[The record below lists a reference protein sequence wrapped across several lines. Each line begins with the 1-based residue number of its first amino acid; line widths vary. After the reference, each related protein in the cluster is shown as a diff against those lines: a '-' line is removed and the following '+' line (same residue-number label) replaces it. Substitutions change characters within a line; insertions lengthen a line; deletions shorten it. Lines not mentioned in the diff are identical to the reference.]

1 MGNNK
6 LKKQSKIQTYLESFY
21 NIDLFYKPTMQND
34 DIFYFLELDNTIRMI
49 FRIIYDNV
57 IIITS
62 IIPLT
67 NSYLSTFYNELIQ
80 NVKNQK
86 EYTILLTTISNNNDI
101 VNACKK
107 NDIPL
112 LDDNRFKI
120 VNSRLYELLKNNHS
134 NNLSKYG
141 VYVISVSD
149 VINIPKENEI
159 NNIENTKCTI
169 IEVKKDSSDISI
181 PEGLG
186 NNISDLYRYLSKSHY
201 TITDIK
207 KISDKNNCF
216 RMTILN
222 KITIDINDND
232 DRINIT
238 SIITTNGNTIDAMNL
253 MNCLEKYNNCDIV
266 IENLTNSIVYNI
278 VKAKNYKS
286 LDGNG
291 MFALKNSLG
300 SYKIN
305 ETYK

>member
-6 LKKQSKIQTYLESFY
+6 LKKQSKFQTYLESFY
-21 NIDLFYKPTMQND
+21 NIDLFYKPSMQND

-67 NSYLSTFYNELIQ
+67 SSYLSMFHNELVQ
-80 NVKNQK
+80 NLKNQK
-86 EYTILLTTISNNNDI
+86 DYTILLTTISNNIDI
-101 VNACKK
+101 INACKK

-112 LDDNRFKI
+112 LDDNRFKV
-120 VNSRLYELLKNNHS
+120 VNNRLYDILKNNHS
-134 NNLSKYG
+134 NDLSKYG
-141 VYVISVSD
+141 IYVIAVSD
-149 VINIPKENEI
+149 VTNIPKENEPSI
-159 NNIENTKCTI
+159 IENAKCTI
-169 IEVKKDSSDISI
+169 VEVKKESNNINT
-181 PEGLG
+181 PEGLEL
-186 NNISDLYRYLSKSHY
+186 NDTINDLYRYLSKSRY

-207 KISDKNNCF
+207 KLDNKENSYRI
-216 RMTILN
+216 TVLN
-222 KITIDINDND
+222 KITMDVNYSN

-238 SIITTNGNTIDAMNL
+238 SIITVNGNTIDAMNL
-253 MNCLEKYNNCDIV
+253 MNCLEKYNGCDIV

-286 LDGNG
+286 LDGTKV
-291 MFALKNSLG
+291 FALKNSLG

-305 ETYK
+305 